1 MPLRRAVFAILF
13 ASLGSPLVAA
23 ETPLR
28 LERLER
34 CGDLTTSE
42 RQEWCLRVRGL
53 GAGLPRLLL
62 DGRELPATALRREG
76 DGLRLRLDRRGH
88 ASGPLWLE
96 QGGAAAIRYG

>member
-34 CGDLTTSE
+34 CGDLLASE

-53 GAGLPRLLL
+53 GSGLPRLLL
-62 DGRELPATALRREG
+62 DGRELPTTAPGARATACSSAWTAVATPAVRFGWSR
-76 DGLRLRLDRRGH
+76 
-88 ASGPLWLE
+88 A
-96 QGGAAAIRYG
+96 GAAAIRYG

>member
-1 MPLRRAVFAILF
+1 M
-13 ASLGSPLVAA
+13 
-23 ETPLR
+23 
-28 LERLER
+28 
-34 CGDLTTSE
+34 
-42 RQEWCLRVRGL
+42 RGL

-96 QGGAAAIRYG
+96 QGGRSSNPVWLDPERQPCAAAGPDEVAKNMDGRPPTSTWSAC

>member
-1 MPLRRAVFAILF
+1 MPLRRAVSAILF
-13 ASLGSPLVAA
+13 ASLASPLAAA

-34 CGDLTTSE
+34 CGDLLASE

-76 DGLRLRLDRRGH
+76 DAWTAVATPAVR
-88 ASGPLWLE
+88 SGWSRA
-96 QGGAAAIRYG
+96 GAAAIRYG

>member
-34 CGDLTTSE
+34 CGDLLASE

-53 GAGLPRLLL
+53 GSGLPRLLL
-62 DGRELPATALRREG
+62 DGRELPTTAPGEG
-76 DGLRLRLDRRGH
+76 DGLQLRLTAVATPAVRFGWSR
-88 ASGPLWLE
+88 A
-96 QGGAAAIRYG
+96 GAAAIRYG

>member
-23 ETPLR
+23 APLR

-34 CGDLTTSE
+34 CGDLPASE

>member
-1 MPLRRAVFAILF
+1 M
-13 ASLGSPLVAA
+13 
-23 ETPLR
+23 
-28 LERLER
+28 
-34 CGDLTTSE
+34 
-42 RQEWCLRVRGL
+42 RGL
-53 GAGLPRLLL
+53 GSGLPRLLL

>member
-1 MPLRRAVFAILF
+1 MPLRRAVSAILF
-13 ASLGSPLVAA
+13 ASLASPLAAA

-28 LERLER
+28 LER
-34 CGDLTTSE
+34 CGDLLASE

-96 QGGAAAIRYG
+96 QGGRSSNRYG